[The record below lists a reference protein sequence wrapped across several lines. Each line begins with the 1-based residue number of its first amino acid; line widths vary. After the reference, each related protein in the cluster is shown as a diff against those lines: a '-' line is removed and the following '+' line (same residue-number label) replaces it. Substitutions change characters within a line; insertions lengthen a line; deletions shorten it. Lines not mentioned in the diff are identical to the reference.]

1 MQFKDLIFVDV
12 EFEDLRFGN
21 CGFRRL
27 GWEGVSLE
35 RVMFEGVG
43 VQDWNC
49 AFIRGSMRVSAT
61 TVGIWRCEG
70 RGPYY
75 DADGMARPA
84 APLQIDA
91 RGLDVAVLIDIYGAL
106 SVTKGTITGS
116 TVTLDAGNAQRQDL
130 GRISFKRSRVSCRG
144 CHAAN
149 QIDVSKASFESCEL
163 RNVPLSYDALN
174 SLRRSRRLDGCTG
187 VLLVFGVPANDKT
200 FVIAE
205 EDNGQEVS
213 VRHWW
218 TIDSKLLLVDWNL
231 FRQRA
236 DSVEVLDQMLNQL
249 GKTERAIL
257 QDAIEAPAAA

>member
-91 RGLDVAVLIDIYGAL
+91 RGLDVQEVSFEAVLIDIYGAL

-116 TVTLDAGNAQRQDL
+116 TVTLDAGN
-130 GRISFKRSRVSCRG
+130 
-144 CHAAN
+144 
-149 QIDVSKASFESCEL
+149 VSKASFESCEL